1 MTVFTLRTKI
11 IAGSVALIL
20 LIGMALFLVIGVE
33 VHNRLE
39 DEIKKRGF
47 AIARHLA
54 DASVTPIL
62 TENTI
67 GLQLFVNSYLKN
79 EEDIRFIYIVTPNKD
94 ILVHTFGKI
103 FPYDLLEMAARA
115 TDTDANRPTV
125 LRSEEGLLYDLPAM
139 IQDGELGTVHIGISE
154 AAVRNNQKFI
164 LEHVFFYLAAV
175 LLLGIIV
182 AFWFATTIT
191 RPIAALSEAVIKVGR
206 GELDGLIEIDTQ
218 DEIGQLAAAFNTM
231 TENLRQTTVS
241 REYMDKLV
249 NTMNDMLLVIALA
262 GSILSANRAFCEQ
275 FGYDLSELLG
285 CSIRDAAKQDG
296 PCCFRPAFERVFTE
310 GAVSGAEAFGRTKSG
325 NLMTLLFSLSVMKDE
340 KGYIEAVICAAQD
353 ISAIKQVQES
363 LRQKQAELESLN
375 RTLEELVAVRTHEL
389 AVTNEGLRNEVE
401 ERKLVAEE
409 LQLARDTAEAANR
422 AKTEFLANMSHE
434 MRTPL
439 NAIIG
444 GADYLEEAALSDDQS
459 LCLDMIHQAGN
470 NLLALVNDLIDLSR
484 IEAGH
489 LVLLSERFSVVETLK
504 NIIQMLSRTAQCKQ
518 LELSLDMADNQPEF
532 LIGDQLRLQQILVNL
547 IGNALKFTSEG
558 SVTVST
564 IVGSMTDAAVPVTF
578 VVRDTGIG
586 IEKNKMERIFETFT
600 QADASITRQYG
611 GSGLGLTIS
620 RRLVEAMGGHLQV
633 ESEPGVGSSFFFTVL
648 LGLSRDG
655 NSRDVVDGQNSLGEE
670 SRSLISQAGNDV
682 ALPLV
687 LLVDDALENRE
698 LIRLQLK
705 KKSIILHEAGNG
717 REALDMFEQN
727 EYVLI
732 LMDIQMPIMDGYTAT
747 RLIREIE
754 QSTGRAKTPI
764 VALTAHS
771 CETDAHASI
780 EAGCDDHIAKPFRK
794 EALLKCLVRYIDE
807 RQHV

>member
-20 LIGMALFLVIGVE
+20 LIGTALFLVIGVE
-33 VHNRLE
+33 VHNRLG
-39 DEIKKRGF
+39 DEIKKRGV

-67 GLQLFVNSYLKN
+67 GLQLLVNSYLKN
-79 EEDIRFIYIVTPNKD
+79 EEDIRFIYIVTPQKD
-94 ILVHTFGKI
+94 VLVHTFGKT
-103 FPYDLLEMAARA
+103 FPYDLLEIAAGVTNRE
-115 TDTDANRPTV
+115 ANRPTV
-125 LRSEEGLLYDLPAM
+125 LRSEEGLLFDLPAM
-139 IQDGELGTVHIGISE
+139 IQHGELGTVHIGISE
-154 AAVRNNQKFI
+154 VAIQKNQKFI
-164 LEHVFFYLAAV
+164 LQHVFFYLAAV

-191 RPIAALSEAVIKVGR
+191 RPIAALSDAVIKVGR
-206 GELDGLIEIDTQ
+206 GELDGLIEIATQ

-241 REYMDKLV
+241 REYMNKLV
-249 NTMNDMLLVIALA
+249 NTMNDMLLVIAPD
-262 GSILSANRAFCEQ
+262 GFILSANRAFCEH

-285 CSIRDAAKQDG
+285 CSIRDSAKQDG
-296 PCCFRPAFERVFTE
+296 PFCFCPAFERVFTK
-310 GAVSGAEAFGRTKSG
+310 GTVSGAEAFGRTKSG

-340 KGYIEAVICAAQD
+340 KGAIEAVICAAQD

-470 NLLALVNDLIDLSR
+470 NLLVLVNDLIDLSR

-489 LVLLSERFSVVETLK
+489 LVLFSESFNVEKMLR

-518 LELSLDMADNQPEF
+518 LELSLDMADNLPDF

-547 IGNALKFTSEG
+547 VGNALKFTKEG

-564 IVGSMTDAAVPVTF
+564 IVGTIADDAVPITF

-586 IEKNKMERIFETFT
+586 IEKNKIEKIFETFT
-600 QADASITRQYG
+600 QADTSITRQYG

-633 ESEPGVGSSFFFTVL
+633 ESEPGFGSSFFFTVL
-648 LGLSRDG
+648 LRLAHDEHRREDA
-655 NSRDVVDGQNSLGEE
+655 DKQNSLQENMQI
-670 SRSLISQAGNDV
+670 ISQAEYDD
-682 ALPLV
+682 AQPLV

-717 REALDMFEQN
+717 REALDMFAQN

-747 RLIREIE
+747 RLIRDIE
-754 QSTGRAKTPI
+754 QRTGRTKTPI

-780 EAGCDDHIAKPFRK
+780 EAGCDDHITKPFRK

>member
-1 MTVFTLRTKI
+1 M
-11 IAGSVALIL
+11 
-20 LIGMALFLVIGVE
+20 
-33 VHNRLE
+33 
-39 DEIKKRGF
+39 
-47 AIARHLA
+47 
-54 DASVTPIL
+54 
-62 TENTI
+62 
-67 GLQLFVNSYLKN
+67 
-79 EEDIRFIYIVTPNKD
+79 
-94 ILVHTFGKI
+94 
-103 FPYDLLEMAARA
+103 
-115 TDTDANRPTV
+115 
-125 LRSEEGLLYDLPAM
+125 
-139 IQDGELGTVHIGISE
+139 
-154 AAVRNNQKFI
+154 
-164 LEHVFFYLAAV
+164 
-175 LLLGIIV
+175 
-182 AFWFATTIT
+182 
-191 RPIAALSEAVIKVGR
+191 
-206 GELDGLIEIDTQ
+206 
-218 DEIGQLAAAFNTM
+218 
-231 TENLRQTTVS
+231 
-241 REYMDKLV
+241 
-249 NTMNDMLLVIALA
+249 
-262 GSILSANRAFCEQ
+262 
-275 FGYDLSELLG
+275 
-285 CSIRDAAKQDG
+285 
-296 PCCFRPAFERVFTE
+296 
-310 GAVSGAEAFGRTKSG
+310 
-325 NLMTLLFSLSVMKDE
+325 
-340 KGYIEAVICAAQD
+340 
-353 ISAIKQVQES
+353 
-363 LRQKQAELESLN
+363 
-375 RTLEELVAVRTHEL
+375 

-470 NLLALVNDLIDLSR
+470 NLLVLVNDLIDLSR

-489 LVLLSERFSVVETLK
+489 LVLFSESFNVEKMLR

-518 LELSLDMADNQPEF
+518 LELSLDMADNLPDF

-547 IGNALKFTSEG
+547 VGNALKFTKEG

-564 IVGSMTDAAVPVTF
+564 IVGTIADDAVPITF

-586 IEKNKMERIFETFT
+586 IEKNKIEKIFETFT
-600 QADASITRQYG
+600 QADTSITRQYG

-633 ESEPGVGSSFFFTVL
+633 ESEPGFGSSFFFTVL
-648 LGLSRDG
+648 LRLAHDEHRREDA
-655 NSRDVVDGQNSLGEE
+655 DKQNSLQENMQI
-670 SRSLISQAGNDV
+670 ISQAEYDD
-682 ALPLV
+682 AQPLV

-747 RLIREIE
+747 RLIRDIE
-754 QSTGRAKTPI
+754 QRTGRTKTPI

-780 EAGCDDHIAKPFRK
+780 EAGCDDHITKPFRK

>member
-20 LIGMALFLVIGVE
+20 LIGTALFLVIGVE
-33 VHNRLE
+33 VHNRLG
-39 DEIKKRGF
+39 DEIKKRGV

-67 GLQLFVNSYLKN
+67 GLQLLVNSYLKN
-79 EEDIRFIYIVTPNKD
+79 EEDIRFIYIVTPQKD
-94 ILVHTFGKI
+94 VLVHTFGKT
-103 FPYDLLEMAARA
+103 FPYDLLEIAAGVTNRE
-115 TDTDANRPTV
+115 ANRPTV
-125 LRSEEGLLYDLPAM
+125 LRSEEGLLFDLPAM
-139 IQDGELGTVHIGISE
+139 IQHGELGTVHIGISE
-154 AAVRNNQKFI
+154 VAIQKNQKFI
-164 LEHVFFYLAAV
+164 LQHVFFYLAAV

-191 RPIAALSEAVIKVGR
+191 RPIAALSDAVIKVGR
-206 GELDGLIEIDTQ
+206 GELDGLIEIATQ

-241 REYMDKLV
+241 REYMNKLV
-249 NTMNDMLLVIALA
+249 NTMNDMLLVIAPD
-262 GSILSANRAFCEQ
+262 GFILSANRAFCEH

-285 CSIRDAAKQDG
+285 CSIRDSAKQDG
-296 PCCFRPAFERVFTE
+296 PFCFCPAFERVFTK
-310 GAVSGAEAFGRTKSG
+310 GTVSGAEAFGRTKSG

-340 KGYIEAVICAAQD
+340 KGAIEAVICAAQD

-470 NLLALVNDLIDLSR
+470 NLLVLVNDLIDLSR

-489 LVLLSERFSVVETLK
+489 LVLFSESFNVEKMLR

-518 LELSLDMADNQPEF
+518 LELSLDMADNLPDF

-547 IGNALKFTSEG
+547 VGNALKFTKEG

-564 IVGSMTDAAVPVTF
+564 IVGTIADDAVPITF

-586 IEKNKMERIFETFT
+586 IEKNKIEKIFETFT
-600 QADASITRQYG
+600 QADTSITRQYG

-633 ESEPGVGSSFFFTVL
+633 ESEPGFGSSFFFTVL
-648 LGLSRDG
+648 LRLAHDEHRREDA
-655 NSRDVVDGQNSLGEE
+655 DKQNSLQENMQI
-670 SRSLISQAGNDV
+670 ISQAEYDD
-682 ALPLV
+682 AQPLV

-747 RLIREIE
+747 RLIRDIE
-754 QSTGRAKTPI
+754 QRTGRTKTPI

>member
-20 LIGMALFLVIGVE
+20 LIGTALFLVIGVE
-33 VHNRLE
+33 VHNRLG
-39 DEIKKRGF
+39 DEIKKRGV

-67 GLQLFVNSYLKN
+67 GLQLLVNSYLKN
-79 EEDIRFIYIVTPNKD
+79 EEDIRFIYIVTPQKD
-94 ILVHTFGKI
+94 VLVHTFGKT
-103 FPYDLLEMAARA
+103 FPYDLLEIAAGVTNRE
-115 TDTDANRPTV
+115 ANRPTV
-125 LRSEEGLLYDLPAM
+125 LRSEEGLLFDLPAM
-139 IQDGELGTVHIGISE
+139 IQHGELGTVHIGISE
-154 AAVRNNQKFI
+154 VAIQKNQKFI
-164 LEHVFFYLAAV
+164 LQHVFFYLAAV

-191 RPIAALSEAVIKVGR
+191 RPIAALSDAVIKVGR
-206 GELDGLIEIDTQ
+206 GELDGLIEIATQ

-241 REYMDKLV
+241 REYMNKLV
-249 NTMNDMLLVIALA
+249 NTMNDMLLVIAPD
-262 GSILSANRAFCEQ
+262 GFILSANRAFCEH

-285 CSIRDAAKQDG
+285 CSIRDSAKQDG
-296 PCCFRPAFERVFTE
+296 PFCFCPAFERVFTK
-310 GAVSGAEAFGRTKSG
+310 GTVSGAEAFGRTKSG

-340 KGYIEAVICAAQD
+340 KGAIEAVICAAQD

-470 NLLALVNDLIDLSR
+470 NLLVLVNDLIDLSR

-489 LVLLSERFSVVETLK
+489 LVLFSESFNVEKMLR

-518 LELSLDMADNQPEF
+518 LELSLDMADNLPDF

-547 IGNALKFTSEG
+547 VGNALKFTKEG

-564 IVGSMTDAAVPVTF
+564 IVGTIADDAVPITF

-586 IEKNKMERIFETFT
+586 IEKNKIEKIFETFT
-600 QADASITRQYG
+600 QADTSITRQYG

-633 ESEPGVGSSFFFTVL
+633 ESEPGFGSSFFFTVL
-648 LGLSRDG
+648 LRLAHDEHRREDA
-655 NSRDVVDGQNSLGEE
+655 DKQNSLQENMQI
-670 SRSLISQAGNDV
+670 ISQAEYDD
-682 ALPLV
+682 AQPLV

-747 RLIREIE
+747 RLIRDIE
-754 QSTGRAKTPI
+754 QRTGRTKTPI

-780 EAGCDDHIAKPFRK
+780 EAGCDDHITKPFRK